1 MSDDLVNRITLDY
14 LISKQQLQKLNKHIK
29 QKETDT
35 LRTDRQLYNE
45 RISELFTKMMKDEM
59 PDNLLQEVKNSFTY
73 FIEKSIYYLKMTDQE
88 HSAEHSEA
96 EEATVASLEE
106 EEEEHS
112 AEHSDE
118 DEEDDD
124 VNLEEDDDVNLEEDD
139 DVNLEEDSSEHS
151 EEDETNRKTQKVFNK
166 KPKQTHSE
174 GVEEIQHL
182 PLDWFT
188 KVRCNYKQ
196 KQIIQRKK

>member
-35 LRTDRQLYNE
+35 LRTDRELYNE

-59 PDNLLQEVKNSFTY
+59 PDNLLQEVKNSFSY
-73 FIEKSIYYLKMTDQE
+73 FIEKSIYYLKMTDQVNSEEAVVEEVVLEE
-88 HSAEHSEA
+88 HSAEHSET
-96 EEATVASLEE
+96 EEATVASLEDDNEDE
-106 EEEEHS
+106 EEED
-112 AEHSDE
+112 DE
-118 DEEDDD
+118 DEED
-124 VNLEEDDDVNLEEDD
+124 
-139 DVNLEEDSSEHS
+139 STEHS
-151 EEDETNRKTQKVFNK
+151 EEDEEEEDVTNVKPQKVFNK